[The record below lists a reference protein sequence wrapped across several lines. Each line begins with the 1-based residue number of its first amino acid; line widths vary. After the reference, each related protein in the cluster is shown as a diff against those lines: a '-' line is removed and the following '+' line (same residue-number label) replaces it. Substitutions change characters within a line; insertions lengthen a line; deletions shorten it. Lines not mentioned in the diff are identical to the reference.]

1 MSARLRSEAGFSL
14 VESLVAV
21 GIAAMALV
29 AYLSGLSVGLL
40 STGQSDRLST
50 AQELARAQLEYT
62 KAAPYQ
68 PPPATYATVTP
79 PAGYGVSVAA
89 SSIAGADNNVELVTV
104 AVTKDGATLFT
115 LEGYKANR

>member
-1 MSARLRSEAGFSL
+1 MTARLRSEAGFSL

-50 AQELARAQLEYT
+50 AQELARAQLEYA
-62 KAAPYQ
+62 KAATYQ
-68 PPPATYATVTP
+68 PPPASYATVTP
-79 PAGYGVSVAA
+79 PPGYGVSATA
-89 SSIAGADNNVELVTV
+89 SSIAGADSNIELVTV
-104 AVTKDGATLFT
+104 AVTKDGATVFT